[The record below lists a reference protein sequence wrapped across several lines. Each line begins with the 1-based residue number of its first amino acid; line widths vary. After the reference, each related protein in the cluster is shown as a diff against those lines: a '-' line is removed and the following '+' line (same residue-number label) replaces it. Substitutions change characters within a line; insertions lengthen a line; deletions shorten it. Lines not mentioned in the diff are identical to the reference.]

1 MPGGAGRGKTAAD
14 IVAERQKRQKAAEEA
29 PGSGIAT
36 EAAPGS
42 QRSFRPPPGFLD
54 ATMRG
59 EEVAVDDRPADTEMM
74 LNRLK
79 ANAGGRLTAAGGT
92 RRANGGHGSK
102 RTPRPQHHRPWCLML
117 AGQWHDLAKLLP
129 NLARSGIDGLAV
141 EQATGVERLEQ
152 NILVVAASVM
162 MTAL

>member
-1 MPGGAGRGKTAAD
+1 MRRDGGGSTNGGGLIMPGGAGRGKTAAD

-79 ANAGGRLTAAGGT
+79 ANAGGLSTAAGRTRKQEDFIATAARPARSITHDCASCLQGNGT
-92 RRANGGHGSK
+92 TWLSYCRIWHAPALMAWPWS
-102 RTPRPQHHRPWCLML
+102 RPQAW
-117 AGQWHDLAKLLP
+117 
-129 NLARSGIDGLAV
+129 SG
-141 EQATGVERLEQ
+141 
-152 NILVVAASVM
+152 
-162 MTAL
+162 

>member
-1 MPGGAGRGKTAAD
+1 MRRDGGGSNGGGLIMPGGAGRGKTAAD

-79 ANAGGRLTAAGGT
+79 ANAGGCLTAAGSTRQQEGVNPAVARPALRVTHHCAACLQGNGT
-92 RRANGGHGSK
+92 TWLSYC
-102 RTPRPQHHRPWCLML
+102 RT
-117 AGQWHDLAKLLP
+117 WHAPAL
-129 NLARSGIDGLAV
+129 
-141 EQATGVERLEQ
+141 
-152 NILVVAASVM
+152 
-162 MTAL
+162 TA

>member
-1 MPGGAGRGKTAAD
+1 MRRDGGGSNGGGLIMPGGAGRGKTAAD

-79 ANAGGRLTAAGGT
+79 ANAGGLCSAAGRTHKQEDAAAAGASSDRSAT
-92 RRANGGHGSK
+92 DLCASCCRAMA
-102 RTPRPQHHRPWCLML
+102 RP
-117 AGQWHDLAKLLP
+117 G
-129 NLARSGIDGLAV
+129 
-141 EQATGVERLEQ
+141 
-152 NILVVAASVM
+152 
-162 MTAL
+162 